1 MALETFVDSNF
12 QMAAQSLASTWPT
25 GGFVGSSSSDNLPPK
40 DDHYQAVVASLLN
53 ASSGNLP
60 NTASMIAHMNLDR
73 VSGEMNLTAL
83 NNSTNGLSGRPSSLV
98 TNSKPALSKGPHLHR
113 NSVSNT
119 DSYLELPT
127 SPASFSSRN
136 LSSSSSVLD
145 GSSIAQHTSYLD
157 TNCVQV
163 HKRKHQQKVA
173 EMHKNSLL
181 NGTKQD
187 NRMPTQMHK
196 KPRLDIQQ
204 EAIMHQHILQQ
215 LLQNSDSAQ
224 LRGHVPQLQA
234 LFQQHQFQN
243 QKWQK
248 ILQSIA
254 QYQGVDMQQQQ
265 QQQQM
270 RQHLQQQALH
280 QVPAM
285 HPSNEGIC
293 SRRLMQQ
300 IYHLRQRPADNGI
313 SYWRK
318 FIAEYYAPCA
328 RRRWCFSLYDKVG
341 HHAFSMIPQTAMDAW
356 QCNICGCESGRGFE
370 VTSELLPRLNKMT
383 FDSVMDELLFLDLP
397 HERRF
402 PSGLMMLEYEKAV
415 QESVYEKLR
424 VVREGHLRI
433 IYTHD
438 LKILSWEFCSRHHE
452 ELLPRTFLASQVNQL
467 VHAARMHKSTDGG
480 SVSVVVAPEDL
491 QANCDTFLV
500 AGSQLA
506 RTLDLQLVDDFGF
519 AKRYTRCLQIAE
531 IVNIMKDLM
540 TFSRNNNMGPIESL
554 KNYSQEIT
562 TMKLRKEGLEEK
574 EGVGSAQGLPTDKDK
589 VIAASTA
596 PGSNVNESLVMTN
609 GVHLTSSE
617 QGALVLPDYYHKLLR
632 QNSLTYDVG
641 EVKQQSY
648 SPYVSNQGAPFKPY
662 KGPKTSS
669 SGLIQ
674 NSRMDGLSS
683 SHSLEG
689 SQNKPDQA
697 IQKILQEMVNNSRKV
712 NGTAGDRVIR
722 EVGKSTVVDLP
733 TRGKEI
739 DIVRNVLSSGNVA
752 AVGVG
757 AVPRNALGGTAG
769 RISSSGTV
777 FNRESSEFCVN
788 NSYMKKREPDVLEK
802 LHLPEGLLN
811 MIHGCHQNG
820 DYSGNSDDMCYG
832 WKA

>member
-1 MALETFVDSNF
+1 
-12 QMAAQSLASTWPT
+12 MAAQSLASTWPT

-40 DDHYQAVVASLLN
+40 DEHYQAVVASLLN

-83 NNSTNGLSGRPSSLV
+83 NNTTNGTSGRPSSLV

-113 NSVSNT
+113 SSGGNM

-136 LSSSSSVLD
+136 LSSRSSVLD
-145 GSSIAQHTSYLD
+145 GSSITQHTSYLD
-157 TNCVQV
+157 TNSVQV
-163 HKRKHQQKVA
+163 NKRKHHQKVA
-173 EMHKNSLL
+173 EMHNNSLL
-181 NGTKQD
+181 NGIKQD
-187 NRMPTQMHK
+187 NRTPTQMHK
-196 KPRLDIQQ
+196 KPRVDIQQ

-224 LRGHVPQLQA
+224 LRGH
-234 LFQQHQFQN
+234 
-243 QKWQK
+243 
-248 ILQSIA
+248 
-254 QYQGVDMQQQQ
+254 
-265 QQQQM
+265 
-270 RQHLQQQALH
+270 
-280 QVPAM
+280 
-285 HPSNEGIC
+285 
-293 SRRLMQQ
+293 
-300 IYHLRQRPADNGI
+300 DNGI

-397 HERRF
+397 RERRF

-467 VHAARMHKSTDGG
+467 VHASRMRKSTDGG

-540 TFSRNNNMGPIESL
+540 TFSRNSNMGPIESL
-554 KNYSQEIT
+554 KNYSQETT
-562 TMKLRKEGLEEK
+562 TMKLRKEGLEEN

-596 PGSNVNESLVMTN
+596 PGSNVNDSLVMTN
-609 GVHLTSSE
+609 GVHWTSSE
-617 QGALVLPDYYHKLLR
+617 RGALVLPDDYNKLLR
-632 QNSLTYDVG
+632 QNSLTSDVG
-641 EVKQQSY
+641 DVKQQSY

-669 SGLIQ
+669 SGLNQ
-674 NSRMDGLSS
+674 NSPMDGLSS

-697 IQKILQEMVNNSRKV
+697 IQKILQEMVNNSRKL
-712 NGTAGDRVIR
+712 NGAAGDRVIR
-722 EVGKSTVVDLP
+722 EVGKSTIVDLP

-739 DIVRNVLSSGNVA
+739 DIVRNGLSSGNVA
-752 AVGVG
+752 VVG

-769 RISSSGTV
+769 RIGSSGTV
-777 FNRESSEFCVN
+777 FNGESSEFCVN

-802 LHLPEGLLN
+802 LHLPVGLLN
-811 MIHGCHQNG
+811 MIHGCHQSG

>member
-12 QMAAQSLASTWPT
+12 QMTAQSLAPTWST

-40 DDHYQAVVASLLN
+40 DEHYQAVVASLLN

-60 NTASMIAHMNLDR
+60 NTASMIAHMNLDGI
-73 VSGEMNLTAL
+73 SGEMNLTAL
-83 NNSTNGLSGRPSSLV
+83 NNTTNGLGGRPSSLAK
-98 TNSKPALSKGPHLHR
+98 NSKSSLSKGPHLHR
-113 NSVSNT
+113 SSNSNT

-145 GSSIAQHTSYLD
+145 SSSIAQHTSYLD
-157 TNCVQV
+157 TNCAQV

-181 NGTKQD
+181 NGIKQD
-187 NRMPTQMHK
+187 HRTSTQMHK
-196 KPRLDIQQ
+196 KPRLDIQH

-224 LRGHVPQLQA
+224 LQGHVPQLQA
-234 LFQQHQFQN
+234 PFQQHQFQN

-248 ILQSIA
+248 ILQSIS
-254 QYQGVDMQQQQ
+254 QYQGVDMQQQ

-270 RQHLQQQALH
+270 RQHLQQQVLH

-370 VTSELLPRLNKMT
+370 VTFELLPRLNKMT

-397 HERRF
+397 RERRF

-467 VHAARMHKSTDGG
+467 VHAARMRKSTDGG
-480 SVSVVVAPEDL
+480 SASVVVAPEDL

-540 TFSRNNNMGPIESL
+540 TFSRNNNMGPMESL
-554 KNYSQEIT
+554 KNYSRET
-562 TMKLRKEGLEEK
+562 TTTKLWKEELEEK

-589 VIAASTA
+589 LIAAPTA
-596 PGSNVNESLVMTN
+596 PGSNVNDSLVMSN

-632 QNSLTYDVG
+632 QKSLTSDVG

-669 SGLIQ
+669 PGLLQ
-674 NSRMDGLSS
+674 NSPMDGLSS

-739 DIVRNVLSSGNVA
+739 DVRNGLSSGNGT
-752 AVGVG
+752 AVGV
-757 AVPRNALGGTAG
+757 VPGNTLSGTAG

-788 NSYMKKREPDVLEK
+788 NSFMKKREPDVLEK
-802 LHLPEGLLN
+802 LHLPEVLLN